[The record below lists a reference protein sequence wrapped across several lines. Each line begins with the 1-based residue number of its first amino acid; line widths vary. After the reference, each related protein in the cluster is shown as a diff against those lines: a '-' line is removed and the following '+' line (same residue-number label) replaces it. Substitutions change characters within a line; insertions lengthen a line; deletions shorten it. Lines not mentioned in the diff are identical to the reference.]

1 MTIEFFIEGDGGSI
15 QTDSGSDKKLV
26 NITNQ
31 INNLKG
37 YNGETVTL
45 GNDGRFHTKNNNA
58 FGFTINNIE
67 QYLKKQNAY
76 KENCRLYVRV
86 SSTVY
91 LYGEDKTN
99 TVWAS
104 IDLKHRQL
112 FDLD

>member
-1 MTIEFFIEGDGGSI
+1 MGKQLLWETMEGSI
-15 QTDSGSDKKLV
+15 
-26 NITNQ
+26 
-31 INNLKG
+31 
-37 YNGETVTL
+37 
-45 GNDGRFHTKNNNA
+45 RKNNNA